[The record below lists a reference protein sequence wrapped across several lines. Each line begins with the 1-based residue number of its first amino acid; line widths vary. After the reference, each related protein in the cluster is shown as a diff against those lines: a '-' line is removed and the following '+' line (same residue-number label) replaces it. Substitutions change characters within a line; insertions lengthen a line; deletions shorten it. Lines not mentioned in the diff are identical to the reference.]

1 MDSEIWHAFCY
12 IFIEVNDMNVME
24 KDKKNTILQISVES
38 LRAGMVFTAPVY
50 FADNYMFL
58 PTGLPVKDRDIQKLK
73 KMSISYVYTEGSLEQ
88 EHSLFINR
96 RKSLEVS
103 YIGQGEKTCLRIY
116 NLVFKMMCNIFHNL
130 KQKQSVDSHSIDN
143 VINELY
149 LAVKQDSNNM
159 VQLILNIDNSSDD
172 LVLSSINCAIISMV
186 IGFNLKLSGH
196 KIIQLATGALLHDV
210 GMLHIPDSIL
220 GKKNKL
226 SSRETELVKTHTLHS
241 YNIILKELGY
251 GQEIAQIGA
260 YHHERWDGKGYPKNL
275 HGHKIPVYAMIV
287 AVVDS
292 FVAMINKRPYRKHL
306 LGYDAVKNIMRDTFT
321 HFGSEVVKV
330 FLKSIGIYP
339 VGSMVLLND
348 YRIGKVIDG
357 QIGSPLRPKLEI
369 VIDEIGR
376 KVTQPKVLDLL
387 QEEHVYIL
395 KPLDARK
402 VVGSL

>member
-1 MDSEIWHAFCY
+1 
-12 IFIEVNDMNVME
+12 MNVME
-24 KDKKNTILQISVES
+24 KNQKSTMLQISVES
-38 LRAGMVFTAPVY
+38 LHAGMIFTAPVY
-50 FADNYMFL
+50 FSDNCMFL
-58 PTGLPVKDRDIQKLK
+58 PAGLPVKDKDIQKLK
-73 KMSISYVYTEGSLEQ
+73 KMSISHVYTEGSLEQ

-103 YIGQGEKTCLRIY
+103 YIQQGEKTCLRIY

-130 KQKQSVDSHSIDN
+130 KQKQPVDSHSVDN

-149 LAVKQDSNNM
+149 LAVKQDANNM

-196 KIIQLATGALLHDV
+196 KILQLATGALLHDV
-210 GMLHIPDSIL
+210 GMLRIPDAIL
-220 GKKNKL
+220 CKKNKL
-226 SSRETELVKTHTLHS
+226 SSRENGIMKTHTLHS
-241 YNIILKELGY
+241 YNIIVKELGY
-251 GQEIAQIGA
+251 GQEIGQIGA

-306 LGYDAVKNIMRDTFT
+306 LGYDAVKTIMRDTFT
-321 HFGSEVVKV
+321 RFSSEVVKV

-348 YRIGKVIDG
+348 YRIGKVVDV
-357 QIGSPLRPKLEI
+357 QIGSPLRPRIEI

-376 KVTQPKVLDLL
+376 KLTQPKVIDLL
-387 QEEHVYIL
+387 QEDSVYIL

>member
-275 HGHKIPVYAMIV
+275 HGHVLKE
-287 AVVDS
+287 
-292 FVAMINKRPYRKHL
+292 YRYLPGGEH
-306 LGYDAVKNIMRDTFT
+306 
-321 HFGSEVVKV
+321 GSAE
-330 FLKSIGIYP
+330 
-339 VGSMVLLND
+339 
-348 YRIGKVIDG
+348 
-357 QIGSPLRPKLEI
+357 
-369 VIDEIGR
+369 
-376 KVTQPKVLDLL
+376 
-387 QEEHVYIL
+387 
-395 KPLDARK
+395 
-402 VVGSL
+402 